1 MVQLTE
7 DERTLLGHI
16 AEEPLAPVSPLQAI
30 VDELIALELVT
41 IDCEGRWTVTEAGA
55 RVLRADSSLQ

>member
-7 DERTLLGHI
+7 DERTVLEHI
-16 AEEPLAPVSPLQAI
+16 AEQPLAPVSPLQAI

-41 IDCEGRWTVTEAGA
+41 VDSNGLWVVTEAGA
-55 RVLRADSSLQ
+55 SALRDDSSLH